1 MPDDRGEKLR
11 YFGFT
16 AVVGVLLLLNL
27 LGVWKTVFGLD
38 TAAILAVIA
47 GYRTFYNAIS
57 GLLAKKVTADLAICI
72 AVIAALAVGEYLA
85 AAEAMFIMLVG
96 EGLEGYA
103 ATRTSKAISRF
114 VEQMPRT
121 ARLIRDGEEVEVD
134 AAALLEGDLIAVRA
148 GERIP
153 ADGTI
158 EQGNSSVDEATITG
172 ESLPADKAPGSEV
185 FSGTLNGHGLLRVR
199 VTRSGEDT
207 TLARVIRL
215 VEEAK
220 HKRAPVERLA
230 DRYAKYFVPALLLAA
245 ALTYYFTGDW
255 MRTVAVLIIGC
266 PCALILATPTAM
278 VAAIGG
284 LARRGILVRGGS
296 VLQLASKV
304 DTVVFDKT
312 GTVTEGKFEILQI
325 SVTGYSFPN
334 SADPGNSEKS
344 SLSPNWVLGV
354 AAAAERGSDH
364 MLARVIVEAARERG
378 IAVPEPEE
386 ARILPGRGAEC
397 RLNGRTL
404 RAGSA
409 AFLEENG
416 IRIENGIL
424 EEADRLGATAVLV
437 AEDQQL
443 AGAIL
448 LRDRV
453 REGVKKA
460 VHQLEHLEIG
470 HQVILTGDRRKAAEA
485 IARELGIPNV
495 EAELLPEEKVEK
507 VRQLTSQG
515 RQVAMVGD
523 GVNDAPA
530 LATAQVGIAVSGASD
545 ITAEAADVVYMPHS
559 LERLPKLF
567 EVARRAVSTAWV
579 NIIVF
584 AGIVNVAA
592 IGLAS
597 SGLVGPLGAA
607 IFHQISSLFVILNS
621 LRLLRVETPK
631 HSHGEAHPHH
641 HHSGILHWLEHRLEH
656 TPLPNLF
663 GRLKGAAA
671 RVDLNEGFHYLIVN
685 RRRFARPVLIGATA
699 LYLLSGFYM
708 LGPEE
713 VGVIERFGKK
723 TLPYKEPGLHFKLM
737 WPMERL
743 TRVAAN
749 RVRVVEVGFR
759 SGTEFPDAEPA
770 AYEWNI
776 QHRSGRFQ
784 RRPEESL
791 MLSGDQ
797 NMLEVT
803 ATVHYRV
810 ARPDEFLFGL
820 LDGENTIRV
829 ATESVLQGAVRTTAL
844 DAVLTTARNT
854 IEDNTRRALQRRL
867 DRYGA
872 GIEVMQV
879 RLLDVHPSLEV
890 VDSFRDVSG
899 AYEEKN
905 RLINEA
911 EGYRNEQ
918 VALARGTAEADKV
931 NAAGY
936 SLSRTNRAAGDAG
949 RFTQWE
955 ASHRAAPAVNDARLY
970 LETMEEV
977 LANRP
982 KMIVDSTRGRR
993 HLTLVDDGLG
1003 LVTAQPQ
1010 PQVFYQGAG
1019 EPPGGETPFVPP
1031 REEPREQE

>member
-1 MPDDRGEKLR
+1 MHQHHFEFSAHMPDDRGEKLR

-27 LGVWKTVFGLD
+27 LDIWKFVFGID

-47 GYRTFYNAIS
+47 GYKTFYNAIS
-57 GLLAKKVTADLAICI
+57 GLLEKKITADLAICI

-103 ATRTSKAISRF
+103 ATRTSRAISKF

-121 ARLIRDGEEVEVD
+121 ARLLKDGEEVEVD
-134 AAALLEGDLIAVRA
+134 AAALLEGDLIMVRA

-153 ADGTI
+153 ADGEI
-158 EQGNSSVDEATITG
+158 EQGNSAIDEANITG
-172 ESLPADKAPGSEV
+172 ESLPADKAAGDEV
-185 FSGTLNGHGLLRVR
+185 FSGTLNGHGLLRIR
-199 VTRSGEDT
+199 VLRSGEDT

-220 HKRAPVERLA
+220 DKRAPVERLA
-230 DRYAKYFVPALLLAA
+230 DRYAKYFVPTLLAVA
-245 ALTYYFTGDW
+245 AGTYYFTGDW

-304 DTVVFDKT
+304 DAIFFDKT

-325 SVTGYSFPN
+325 VAEGGTEE
-334 SADPGNSEKS
+334 D
-344 SLSPNWVLGV
+344 VLRL
-354 AAAAERGSDH
+354 AAAAESGSDH
-364 MLARVIVEAARERG
+364 MLARVIVDTARERG
-378 IAVPEPEE
+378 IDVPAVDD

-397 RLNGRTL
+397 RHDGQTL

-409 AFLEENG
+409 AFLDENG
-416 IRIENGIL
+416 IRVENGIL
-424 EEADRLGATAVLV
+424 DEADRLGATAVLV
-437 AEDQQL
+437 AEGDRM

-453 REGVKKA
+453 RQGIKKA
-460 VHQLEHLEIG
+460 AHQLEHLEIG

-485 IARELGIPNV
+485 IAREVGIPNV

-507 VRQLTSQG
+507 VRQLASQG

-530 LATAQVGIAVSGASD
+530 LATAQVGIAVAGASD
-545 ITAEAADVVYMPHS
+545 ITAEAADIVYMPRS
-559 LERLPKLF
+559 LDRLPVLF
-567 EVARRAVSTAWV
+567 EVARRAVSTAWL
-579 NIIVF
+579 NIILF

-592 IGLAS
+592 VGLAS
-597 SGLVGPLGAA
+597 TGIVGPLGAA
-607 IFHQISSLFVILNS
+607 VFHQLSSLFVILNS
-621 LRLLRVETPK
+621 LRLLRVPQEK
-631 HSHGEAHPHH
+631 HSHGHH
-641 HHSGILHWLEHRLEH
+641 HHDSGILHWLEHRIEH
-656 TPLPNLF
+656 TPLPRF
-663 GRLKGAAA
+663 WQRAKAAAA

-685 RRRFARPVLIGATA
+685 RRRFARPVLLGAA
-699 LYLLSGFYM
+699 AFYLLSGLYT
-708 LGPEE
+708 LGPDE

-723 TLPYKEPGLHFKLM
+723 VLPHTEPGLHYKLV
-737 WPMERL
+737 WPIEKL

-749 RVRVVEVGFR
+749 RVRTIEVGFR

-770 AYEWNI
+770 AYEWNV

-784 RRPEESL
+784 RKPEESL

-797 NMLEVT
+797 NMLELT
-803 ATVHYRV
+803 ATVHYRLV
-810 ARPDEFLFGL
+810 RPDDFLFGL
-820 LDGENTIRV
+820 LDGEGTIRV
-829 ATESVLQGAVRTTAL
+829 ATEGALQSVVRTTPL
-844 DAVLTTARNT
+844 DDALTTERHA
-854 IEDNTRRALQRRL
+854 IEERTREALQARL

-872 GIEVMQV
+872 GVEVMQV

-918 VALARGTAEADKV
+918 VALARGNAEANKV

-936 SLSRTNRAAGDAG
+936 SLGRKNRAAGDAA
-949 RFTQWE
+949 RFTQSE
-955 ASHRAAPAVNDARLY
+955 AAYRAAPAVNDTRLY
-970 LETMEEV
+970 LETMEEI
-977 LANRP
+977 LTSRS

-1003 LVTAQPQ
+1003 ISPAVPPQ
-1010 PQVFYQGAG
+1010 QFYQPEG
-1019 EPPGGETPFVPP
+1019 EPGPFGEQPAAGQQP
-1031 REEPREQE
+1031 EANREQE